1 MNLARLAGGLQH
13 AFERIVIAVAGQ
25 FHPAGEVFALGLGQI
40 DALGWGGWRQFDA
53 CAQGF
58 GAPGVAGMA
67 DMLAIMINQ
76 ITRVMGMVAKT
87 AVVDIVGADG
97 HGDLEGEIAEQA
109 IFVTGWITIGFPT
122 EWAHQPIP
130 VVHMGGQCCRT
141 LLRRL
146 RQGIYQRERPP
157 LSVFV
162 VFVVW
167 NTTMVWNEGL
177 EHHINQGAW
186 RIHKQPIAV
195 IYDTLGRFIHA
206 KEKGEEKVDRAS
218 RARSNK

>member
-1 MNLARLAGGLQH
+1 MNLARLAGGLPH

-40 DALGWGGWRQFDA
+40 DALGWRGWRQFDA
-53 CAQGF
+53 CAQAF
-58 GAPGVAGMA
+58 GAPGVAGMGGWRKFDAWAEALGARGVAGMA

-122 EWAHQPIP
+122 EWAHQSGP
-130 VVHMGGQCCRT
+130 VVHMGGQCR
-141 LLRRL
+141 
-146 RQGIYQRERPP
+146 
-157 LSVFV
+157 
-162 VFVVW
+162 
-167 NTTMVWNEGL
+167 
-177 EHHINQGAW
+177 
-186 RIHKQPIAV
+186 
-195 IYDTLGRFIHA
+195 
-206 KEKGEEKVDRAS
+206 
-218 RARSNK
+218 

>member
-25 FHPAGEVFALGLGQI
+25 FHPAGEVFAFGLGQI
-40 DALGWGGWRQFDA
+40 DALAWRGWRQFDA
-53 CAQGF
+53 CAQAF

-67 DMLAIMINQ
+67 DMLAVMINQ
-76 ITRVMGMVAKT
+76 ITLVMGMIAKA
-87 AVVDIVGADG
+87 AVVDIVGADDQ
-97 HGDLEGEIAEQA
+97 GDLEGEIAEYVIVFTRIRGLPA
-109 IFVTGWITIGFPT
+109 KRT
-122 EWAHQPIP
+122 HQPIP

-206 KEKGEEKVDRAS
+206 KEKGEEKVDPAS
-218 RARSNK
+218 RVLSNK